1 MKVIYKITF
10 PNGKI
15 YVGQDTTDSI
25 MTYFGSG
32 VRNNINNDPTHKGL
46 KDFNIRK
53 QIIWESSTAS
63 KKELKQKEDYYIVS
77 LEANNPDKGYNL
89 RPKFVKTAPNA

>member
-15 YVGQDTTDSI
+15 YVGQDTTDSL

-32 VRNNINNDPTHKGL
+32 VRSNINNDPTL
-46 KDFNIRK
+46 KKLKNFKIRK
-53 QIIWESSTAS
+53 EIIWESSTAT
-63 KKELKQKEDYYIVS
+63 KKELKQKEDEYIVS
-77 LEANNPDKGYNL
+77 LGANNPKKGYNL
-89 RPKFVKTAPNA
+89 RPKFKEY

>member
-1 MKVIYKITF
+1 MKVIYKITY

-15 YVGQDTTDSI
+15 YVWQDTTDSI
-25 MTYFGSG
+25 ITYLGSA

-53 QIIWESSTAS
+53 EIIWESSTAT
-63 KKELKQKEDYYIVS
+63 KKELKQKEDEYIVN
-77 LEANNPDKGYNL
+77 LGANNPKKGYNL
-89 RPKFVKTAPNA
+89 RPKFKEN